1 MATLDFTKTPTNE
14 RVAIFMGPTASGA
27 LGVTDVNEPLAAELN
42 NTGSTSGVL
51 NISKAVS
58 WNDFDFG
65 IQASDTNSDPSIA
78 DASSYEEFTQYNY
91 GGGMSYYRPK
101 SYDDA
106 SNLLSLVYDMTEA
119 PETGLDVAMR
129 IDGDLDYTT
138 AAVDGDL
145 VSVFRVETDSE
156 TNVFGQ
162 GDAKRRTVGFMP
174 KGVFSHLVPVG
185 LQTVVAIGPATYNVG
200 SKGRI
205 RASVQGRDVTNMMEF
220 STSDPAVIEVY
231 PGGVFVV
238 TGAALNTATVT
249 ITHPGTGGTTPVAI
263 SVAA

>member
-14 RVAIFMGPTASGA
+14 RVAIFQGPTASGP
-27 LGVTDVNEPLAAELN
+27 LGVTNVYEPLADELN

-51 NISKAVS
+51 NVSKAVS

-65 IQASDTNSDPSIA
+65 MQASDTNSDPSIA

-91 GGGMSYYRPK
+91 GGGMSFYRPK
-101 SYDDA
+101 AYDDA

-119 PETGLDVAMR
+119 PETGLDMAMR
-129 IDGDLDYTT
+129 IDGDVDYTT
-138 AAVDGDL
+138 AAADGDL

-185 LQTVVAIGPATYNVG
+185 LQTVTAIEPASFAAA

-220 STSDPAVIEVY
+220 SSDNPGVIEVY
-231 PGGVFVV
+231 PGGVYVV
-238 TGAALNTATVT
+238 TGTATNTANVT
-249 ITHPGTGGTTPVAI
+249 ITHPGTGGTATVAVTV
-263 SVAA
+263 S